1 MYCLHQSEEH
11 AYDIR
16 GWRYSFVPSLNLEII
31 GPILFE
37 KICNDRGSSSLV
49 CPMDPKM
56 ALYVNVVAVWIG
68 FGGCSLAAT
77 IYPQRFI
84 FAGALNWGMAVVN
97 GLMGHIV
104 TSIITKSYNP
114 GVLQSLLMVPLGVY
128 VITKSGRPWLCI
140 LNGILAHVALIA
152 GVNMVL
158 RLGTNEAFT
167 MTILMLAASLLLPL
181 VISNHVTSYNTLHK
195 SK

>member
-1 MYCLHQSEEH
+1 MQFSCYDLSTALH
-11 AYDIR
+11 IR
-16 GWRYSFVPSLNLEII
+16 
-31 GPILFE
+31 
-37 KICNDRGSSSLV
+37 RGTELGHGS
-49 CPMDPKM
+49 CE
-56 ALYVNVVAVWIG
+56 
-68 FGGCSLAAT
+68 
-77 IYPQRFI
+77 
-84 FAGALNWGMAVVN
+84 VVN
-97 GLMGHIV
+97 GLLGHIV

-152 GVNMVL
+152 GVNMVI

-167 MTILMLAASLLLPL
+167 MTILMLAASLFLPL
-181 VISNHVTSYNTLHK
+181 AISNRVASYNTLHK